1 MAYWLLKTEPDAF
14 SLADLQAAPNSTTV
28 WDGVR
33 NYQARNFI
41 RDGMQV
47 GDKAFIYH
55 SSCKVPAIVGVAT
68 ISKGPFADP
77 AQYDA
82 SSDYYDPKA
91 TADAPRWFSVD
102 VKYAETFAKPITLQ
116 QIKADPAIVEL
127 ALKKSGRLSVMP
139 VTNEEWQYL
148 YGIASN

>member
-14 SLADLQAAPNSTTV
+14 SLADLQAAENDTTV

-47 GDKAFIYH
+47 GDKVFIYH
-55 SSCKVPAIVGVAT
+55 SSCKVPAIVGIGEVT
-68 ISKGPFADP
+68 RGPYADP
-77 AQYDA
+77 TQFDA

-91 TADAPRWFSVD
+91 TPESPRWFSVD
-102 VKYAETFAKPITLQ
+102 VQYRQSFKQPITLKA
-116 QIKADPAIVEL
+116 IKADPAIAEL

-139 VTNEEWQYL
+139 VSEQEWQHL
-148 YGIASN
+148 CGIAKP

>member
-14 SLADLQAAPNSTTV
+14 SLADLQAAPNSTTI

-41 RDGMQV
+41 RDDMRV
-47 GDKAFIYH
+47 GDHVFIYH
-55 SSCKVPAIVGVAT
+55 SSCKVPAIVGVAEIT
-68 ISKGPFADP
+68 KGPFADP
-77 AQYDA
+77 AQFDP

-91 TADAPRWFSVD
+91 TPESPRWFSVD
-102 VKYAETFAKPITLQ
+102 VQYRNTFKTPITLKH
-116 QIKADPAIVEL
+116 IKVDPAISEL

-139 VTNEEWQYL
+139 VSEQEWQYL
-148 YGIASN
+148 YGIATT

>member
-14 SLADLQAAPNSTTV
+14 SLADLKAAHNSTTI

-68 ISKGPFADP
+68 ISRGPFADP
-77 AQYDA
+77 AQFDA

-91 TADAPRWFSVD
+91 TEEAPRWFSVD
-102 VKYAETFAKPITLQ
+102 VCYSETFAKPVTLQ
-116 QIKADPAIVEL
+116 QVKADPAIVEL

-139 VTNEEWQYL
+139 VTDEEWQYL
-148 YGIASN
+148 YGIATK